1 MCPAFLLVT
10 EESKIW
16 HSPSLGTC
24 DRELPAF
31 YSELL
36 VSFDLF
42 FFLINSLKWRNTFL
56 NINQDSLLWFKGSLV
71 IAVPSP
77 PQQVSSVFTLSA

>member
-1 MCPAFLLVT
+1 MCPAFILVT

-16 HSPSLGTC
+16 HSHSLGTW

-36 VSFDLF
+36 VSFDF
-42 FFLINSLKWRNTFL
+42 IFLGWG
-56 NINQDSLLWFKGSLV
+56 WGGV
-71 IAVPSP
+71 GGC
-77 PQQVSSVFTLSA
+77 